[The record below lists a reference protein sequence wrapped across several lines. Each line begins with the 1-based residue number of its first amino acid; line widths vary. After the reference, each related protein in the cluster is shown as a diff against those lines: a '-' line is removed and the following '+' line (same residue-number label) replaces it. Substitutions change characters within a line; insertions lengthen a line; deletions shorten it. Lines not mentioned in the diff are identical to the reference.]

1 MKLTFKRQYPLATR
15 GANLKQTSQQGSPL
29 RKLTLKQKGFYRKTQ
44 RVFSLEYGK
53 YLHKRILWKIV
64 STNRPTSFPKTLLM
78 KFKTFHSKILSKKW
92 LLDNMTLAPG
102 VVWPL
107 KNKKFLVAKMR
118 AFKTLSHLVQARNLK
133 VLIQTIQ
140 KLWNLQT
147 TKPSVWGVASGV
159 DSLKA
164 HVLLKSGL
172 APTRSAA
179 NALSAPRAQAA
190 SQLPETLSTRKQTFV
205 YPGDFCSFDS
215 NPAFLWSLLFSAGPT
230 KVFQIKKKNRR
241 AAQSAHKRPTS
252 IHTANLF
259 QWVAFFYKNGHLKNR
274 FAERAQSV
282 TVNPNLRSQKP
293 FASFRKNQKS
303 F

>member
-1 MKLTFKRQYPLATR
+1 MKLTFKRQYPLAVR
-15 GANLKQTSQQGSPL
+15 GANLKQTRQQGSPL
-29 RKLTLKQKGFYRKTQ
+29 RKLTLKQKGFSRKTQ

-53 YLHKRILWKIV
+53 YLQKRILWKIV
-64 STNRPTSFPKTLLM
+64 STNNPISFPKTLLT

-107 KNKKFLVAKMR
+107 KNKKYLVAKMR

-140 KLWNLQT
+140 KLWNLQA
-147 TKPSVWGVASGV
+147 TKPSVWTVASGV

-164 HVLLKSGL
+164 HVFLKSGL
-172 APTRSAA
+172 IPTGAA
-179 NALSAPRAQAA
+179 AQTVRPLSK
-190 SQLPETLSTRKQTFV
+190 TLSLRKQTFV

-215 NPAFLWSLLFSAGPT
+215 NPAFLWSLLFSSGPT
-230 KVFQIKKKNRR
+230 TLFQIKKKNLRVY
-241 AAQSAHKRPTS
+241 KRPTS
-252 IHTANLF
+252 IYTGSLF
-259 QWVAFFYKNGHLKNR
+259 QWVAFFYKNGNFKNR
-274 FAERAQSV
+274 FSSK
-282 TVNPNLRSQKP
+282 TNPKSPNQP
-293 FASFRKNQKS
+293 AVFAKTRFFRKNPKS